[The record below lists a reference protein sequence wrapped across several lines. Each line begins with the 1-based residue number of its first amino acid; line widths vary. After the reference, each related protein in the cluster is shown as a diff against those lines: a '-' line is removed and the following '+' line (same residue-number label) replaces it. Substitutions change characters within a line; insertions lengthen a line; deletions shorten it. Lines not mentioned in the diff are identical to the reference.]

1 MKKIIISICL
11 FFSLSSI
18 YAQDPIF
25 TQYFMIP
32 ESFNSSFAGAKEG
45 PKAGIIHRTQWPRLN
60 FSINTQFAYV
70 DNWFEDLNSGIG
82 ISVLNHKET
91 TTRYN
96 FTQVNLNYALKFQI
110 NDNWF
115 FRPSLSLGYGNKS
128 FGFQDL
134 LLGDQINISNG
145 VINSTSID
153 PILLNEKMNF
163 FDIST
168 SLLLNNERSWVGL
181 TLKHLNRPNISMAF
195 NDNNNLDM
203 FLSIHSSIE
212 FPLNTNFGRMGNED
226 SLYLLT
232 NFMHQGEYNR
242 FDIGP
247 QYVNGHLSFGLL
259 AATNPIR
266 TNPNSHFLTSL
277 NTYVGLKY
285 EGFKFGYSYDFS
297 TSQIGRT
304 GGVYEI
310 SISYE
315 FDKNENCFG
324 CPNYY

>member
-110 NDNWF
+110 NDDWF

-266 TNPNSHFLTSL
+266 TNPNSHFLTSM
-277 NTYVGLKY
+277 NAFVGLKY

>member
-110 NDNWF
+110 NDDWF

-277 NTYVGLKY
+277 NAFVGLKY

-315 FDKNENCFG
+315 FDKNENRFG

>member
-18 YAQDPIF
+18 HAQDPIF

-277 NTYVGLKY
+277 NAFVGLKY

>member
-11 FFSLSSI
+11 YFSLSSI
-18 YAQDPIF
+18 HAQDPIF

-277 NTYVGLKY
+277 NAFVGLKY